1 MRCYSIGGLLFAVI
15 LPFTPRAFP
24 QSIEVN
30 RQNRTVEVTVTESV
44 RADPDQAKVTVGCLS
59 YGETHDKAY
68 QANLET
74 AGKVIKAILGAG
86 ISKDQIESD
95 ALELSQ
101 SNAGDGSGKPS
112 SVNKLRQYR
121 AHQSWKVRVAASEA
135 QKLIDIAVQAGANGV
150 ESVSWEVADE
160 ESLGV
165 KARTAAMEKARKTAD
180 ALAKSAGA
188 KLGDLLF
195 VSNTSNE
202 VFLYSRSDNAT
213 LSATLSVEVS
223 GFPPPAFSLKL
234 FPEKIEKQASVRAV
248 FAIN

>member
-1 MRCYSIGGLLFAVI
+1 
-15 LPFTPRAFP
+15 
-24 QSIEVN
+24 
-30 RQNRTVEVTVTESV
+30 
-44 RADPDQAKVTVGCLS
+44 LS

-74 AGKVIKAILGAG
+74 AGKVIKTILGAG
-86 ISKDQIESD
+86 ISKEQIESD
-95 ALELSQ
+95 ALELSE
-101 SNAGDGSGKPS
+101 SNSGDTAGKPS
-112 SVNKLRQYR
+112 NANKLRQYK

-160 ESLGV
+160 ESLEA
-165 KARTAAMEKARKTAD
+165 KARTAAMERARKTAD
-180 ALAKSAGA
+180 ELAKSAGA

-202 VFLYSRSDNAT
+202 VFLYARNDRTSY
-213 LSATLSVEVS
+213 ATLSVDGS
-223 GFPPPAFSLKL
+223 GFPAPAFSLKL
-234 FPEKIEKQASVRAV
+234 FAEKVEKQASVRAV

>member
-1 MRCYSIGGLLFAVI
+1 MRSWLISGVLFAALLSVS
-15 LPFTPRAFP
+15 PRSFS

-30 RQNRTVEVTVTESV
+30 RQNRTVEVTVTETV
-44 RADPDQAKVTVGCLS
+44 RAEPDQAKVTVGCLS

-95 ALELSQ
+95 ALELSE
-101 SNAGDGSGKPS
+101 SNAGDNSGKPS
-112 SVNKLRQYR
+112 NTSKLRQYK
-121 AHQSWKVRVAASEA
+121 AHQSWRVRLPASEA

-160 ESLGV
+160 GSLEAS
-165 KARTAAMEKARKTAD
+165 ARAAAMEKARKTANE
-180 ALAKSAGA
+180 LAKSAGA

-202 VFLYSRSDNAT
+202 VFLYAARSVQT
-213 LSATLSVEVS
+213 SSATLSVDGS
-223 GFPPPAFSLKL
+223 GFPAPAFSLKL
-234 FPEKIEKQASVRAV
+234 FPEKVEKQASARAV

>member
-1 MRCYSIGGLLFAVI
+1 MRFWLGSGVLFVALLPV
-15 LPFTPRAFP
+15 TPGALS

-30 RQNRTVEVTVTESV
+30 RQNRTVEVTVSETV
-44 RADPDQAKVTVGCLS
+44 RAEPDQAKVTVGCLS

-74 AGKVIKAILGAG
+74 AGKIIKAILAAG

-95 ALELSQ
+95 ALELSE
-101 SNAGDGSGKPS
+101 SNAGDNSSKPS
-112 SVNKLRQYR
+112 SASKLRQYK
-121 AHQSWKVRVAASEA
+121 AHQSWRVRVAASEA

-160 ESLGV
+160 ESLQA
-165 KARTAAMEKARKTAD
+165 KARSAAMEKVRKTAGE
-180 ALAKSAGA
+180 LAKSAGA
-188 KLGDLLF
+188 KVGDLLF

-202 VFLYSRSDNAT
+202 VFLYAGRSLQTSSAT
-213 LSATLSVEVS
+213 LSADGS
-223 GFPPPAFSLKL
+223 GFPPPTFSLKL
-234 FPEKIEKQASVRAV
+234 FPEKVEKQASVRAV

>member
-1 MRCYSIGGLLFAVI
+1 MRSWLISGVLSATLLP
-15 LPFTPRAFP
+15 LSPRALS

-30 RQNRTVEVTVTESV
+30 RQNRTVEVTVTETV
-44 RADPDQAKVTVGCLS
+44 RAEPDQAKVTVGCLS

-74 AGKVIKAILGAG
+74 AAKVIKAILAAG

-95 ALELSQ
+95 ALELSE
-101 SNAGDGSGKPS
+101 SNSGDFSGKS
-112 SVNKLRQYR
+112 STISKLRQYK
-121 AHQSWKVRVAASEA
+121 AHQSWKVRVTASEA

-160 ESLGV
+160 ESLAA
-165 KARTAAMEKARKTAD
+165 KARTAAMEKAHKTAD
-180 ALAKSAGA
+180 ELAKSAGA

-195 VSNTSNE
+195 VSNTPNE
-202 VFLYSRSDNAT
+202 VFLYGARSLQT
-213 LSATLSVEVS
+213 SSATLSVEVS
-223 GFPPPAFSLKL
+223 GYPPPAFSLKL
-234 FPEKIEKQASVRAV
+234 FPEKVEKQASVRAV

>member
-1 MRCYSIGGLLFAVI
+1 MRSWLISGVLFAAL
-15 LPFTPRAFP
+15 LPVSPRALS

-30 RQNRTVEVTVTESV
+30 RQNRTVEVTVTETV
-44 RADPDQAKVTVGCLS
+44 RAEPDQAKVTVGCLS

-74 AGKVIKAILGAG
+74 ANKVIKAILVAG

-95 ALELSQ
+95 ALELSE
-101 SNAGDGSGKPS
+101 SNSGDTSAKS
-112 SVNKLRQYR
+112 STISKLRQYK

-160 ESLGV
+160 ESLQA
-165 KARTAAMEKARKTAD
+165 KARTAAMEKARKTAGE
-180 ALAKSAGA
+180 LAESAGA
-188 KLGDLLF
+188 KLGDLF
-195 VSNTSNE
+195 FASNTSNLM
-202 VFLYSRSDNAT
+202 FISAALGPSRV
-213 LSATLSVEVS
+213 ATLSVDGS
-223 GFPPPAFSLKL
+223 GFPAPAFSLKL
-234 FPEKIEKQASVRAV
+234 FPEKVEKQASVRAV